1 MPVINDQV
9 GLTLDRVVLATDFT
23 PVSEVAAAFAKGLAK
38 RFSSNL
44 TLANVVDLSVATRSE
59 EALIGLPIDGLRHNS
74 AENLE
79 RLSGEMN
86 FDGVRATAKSLEAHN
101 PAAAVVELANALK
114 ADLIVTGT
122 HARCGLEKAILGSF
136 AEGVIRHA
144 TCPVMTIGPKVLP
157 PSGAFSFHTVL
168 FATDFGPDS
177 AQKAATAIAFA
188 QDSVAKMYFCHV
200 LRKPGED
207 ISDTLA
213 LQLRFEAQ
221 LADLIPIST
230 YDWCEPECV
239 VEYGQAAP
247 HVLALAKKVGA
258 DLIVLGAAH
267 SLTWHTHLTEGTVGH
282 VVAEAECPVMTICA
296 K

>member
-9 GLTLDRVVLATDFT
+9 GLTLDRILLATDFT
-23 PVSEVAAAFAKGLAK
+23 PASEVAAAFAKGLAK

-59 EALIGLPIDGLRHNS
+59 DALIGLPIDGLRHNS

-79 RLSGEMN
+79 RLSGEMI
-86 FDGVRATAKSLEAHN
+86 FDGVRATAKTLEAHN
-101 PAAAVVELANALK
+101 PAAAVVDLANKLK
-114 ADLIVTGT
+114 AELIVTGT
-122 HARCGLEKAILGSF
+122 HARHGLEKAILGSF

-144 TCPVMTIGPKVLP
+144 NCPVMTIGPKVAP
-157 PSGAFSFHTVL
+157 PSEVFSLHTVL
-168 FATDFGPDS
+168 FATDFGPDA
-177 AQKAATAIAFA
+177 AQKAATAVAFA
-188 QDSVAKMYFCHV
+188 QDSVAKIYFCHV

-247 HVLALAKKVGA
+247 HILALARKVGA

-267 SLTWHTHLTEGTVGH
+267 SLTWHTHLTQGTVGH
-282 VVAEAECPVMTICA
+282 VIAEAECPVMTICS